1 MVKYVAGI
9 DAGTTGLKTII
20 FDLTGKPM
28 GKAYQEYPC
37 ITPRVGWVE
46 QDVYCLWN
54 ALCATVKG
62 AIEDAGVDPE
72 EIGSVGISSQ
82 RGTFFAIDEN
92 WEPLHNSIVWSDG
105 RAVEEVQWI
114 KDNIGVEKYHQI
126 SGAPVSGAWS
136 YAKFKWV
143 RDHEPELYEKA
154 WKFVNAQEWLLHK
167 LGSVELFTDP
177 ASLALNGMMDVST
190 LDWSDELLEAIN
202 FSKDKLPP
210 VKEPARQVGTISKA
224 AAEATGF
231 QEGMAICVGGGDQQC
246 AAIGCGVIKE
256 GMAEITIGTASV
268 MVAAVD
274 GVKADPKHEV
284 IFSGHAVP
292 GHMDMEGLAYATGV
306 ALRWWRDT
314 YGAPE
319 VAVAKA
325 VDTDPYDIICM
336 EAAKSPAGSKGYL
349 FFPFF
354 SSQVTPYYH
363 DNARGGSLG
372 ISLAH
377 DRCDMARAVLEGGAY
392 ELRMI
397 VEAMERVLGR
407 PFDVIRLSG
416 GGSKSPLWRQILS
429 DVFGRPVQCLKV
441 ADCGVLGAAI
451 LGASGAGIF
460 NSLDEA
466 VDAMVVATDV
476 IEPNMDNYGLYT
488 DMYEIFKDAFLAWR
502 DAGIY
507 DRLNAVCDK
516 YWND

>member
-1 MVKYVAGI
+1 MAKYVAGI
-9 DAGTTGLKTII
+9 DAGTTGLKTIL
-20 FDLTGKPM
+20 FDMEGHAVGKD
-28 GKAYQEYPC
+28 YEEYPC
-37 ITPRVGWVE
+37 ITPKVGWVE
-46 QDVYCLWN
+46 QDVSCLWN
-54 ALCATVKG
+54 ALCHTVKG
-62 AIEDAGVDPE
+62 AIAKAGIDPND
-72 EIGSVGISSQ
+72 IGSVGISSQ

-105 RAVEEVQWI
+105 RAVEEVEWI
-114 KDNIGVEKYHQI
+114 KENIGVEKYHQI

-136 YAKFKWV
+136 YAKYKWV
-143 RDHEPELYEKA
+143 RDHQPDLYEKA

-167 LGSVELFTDP
+167 LGSTELFTDP
-177 ASLALNGMMDVST
+177 ASLALNGMMDVAT
-190 LDWSDELLEAIN
+190 LDWSKELLDAIDFDIN
-202 FSKDKLPP
+202 KLPP
-210 VKEPARQVGTISKA
+210 VKEPARQVGTISK
-224 AAEATGF
+224 EASELTGF
-231 QEGMAICVGGGDQQC
+231 AEGMPICVGGGDQQC

-274 GVKADPKHEV
+274 GVKEDPKHEV

-306 ALRWWRDT
+306 ALRWWRDI
-314 YGAPE
+314 YGASE
-319 VAVAKA
+319 VAIAEAAQV
-325 VDTDPYDIICM
+325 DPYDIICM
-336 EAAKSPAGSKGYL
+336 EAAKSPVGSKGYL

-377 DRCDMARAVLEGGAY
+377 NRADMARAVLEGGGY

-397 VEAMERVLGR
+397 VEAMERVLGK

-416 GGSKSPLWRQILS
+416 GGSKSPLWRQILA
-429 DVFGRPVQCLKV
+429 DIFGRPVQCLEM

-460 NSLDEA
+460 DSLESA
-466 VDAMVVATDV
+466 VDAMVHPTEM
-476 IEPNMDNYGLYT
+476 IEPDMKNYEVYT
-488 DMYEIFKDAFLAWR
+488 DLFEIFKDAFLAWR
-502 DAGIY
+502 DADIY
-507 DRLNAVCDK
+507 NRLNAVCDK
-516 YWND
+516 YWN

>member
-1 MVKYVAGI
+1 MIKYVAGI

-20 FDLTGKPM
+20 FDLQGRAIGKD
-28 GKAYQEYPC
+28 YEEYPC

-54 ALCATVKG
+54 ALCHTVKG
-62 AIEDAGVDPE
+62 AIANAGVDPK

-82 RGTFFAIDEN
+82 GGTFFAIDEN

-114 KDNIGVEKYHQI
+114 KENIGVEKYHKI

-136 YAKFKWV
+136 YAKYKWV
-143 RDHEPELYEKA
+143 RDHQPELYEKA

-167 LGSVELFTDP
+167 LGSEELFTDP
-177 ASLALNGMMDVST
+177 ASLALNGMMDVAT
-190 LDWSDELLEAIN
+190 LDWSKELLDAIDFDIN
-202 FSKDKLPP
+202 KLPP
-210 VKEPARQVGTISKA
+210 VKEPARQVGTVSK
-224 AAEATGF
+224 EASDLTGF
-231 QEGMAICVGGGDQQC
+231 AEGMAICVGGGDQQC
-246 AAIGCGVIKE
+246 AAIGCGVTKE
-256 GMAEITIGTASV
+256 GTAEITIGTASV

-274 GVKADPKHEV
+274 GVKEDPAHEV

-306 ALRWWRDT
+306 ALRWWRDI
-314 YGAPE
+314 YGSPE
-319 VAVAKA
+319 VTVAKA
-325 VDTDPYDIICM
+325 ADVDPYDIICM
-336 EAAKSPAGSKGYL
+336 EAAKSPAGSRGYI

-377 DRCDMARAVLEGGAY
+377 NRADMARGVLEGGGY

-397 VEAMERVLGR
+397 VEAMERVLGK

-416 GGSKSPLWRQILS
+416 GGSKSPLWRQILA
-429 DVFGRPVQCLKV
+429 DIFGRPVQCLEM

-460 NSLDEA
+460 ESLQDA
-466 VDAMVVATDV
+466 VDTMVHPTEM
-476 IEPNMDNYGLYT
+476 ITPNMENYKMYT
-488 DMYEIFKDAFLAWR
+488 DMYEIFRDAFLAWR
-502 DAGIY
+502 DKDIY
-507 DRLNAVCDK
+507 NRLNTVCEK
-516 YWND
+516 YWN

>member
-1 MVKYVAGI
+1 M
-9 DAGTTGLKTII
+9 
-20 FDLTGKPM
+20 
-28 GKAYQEYPC
+28 
-37 ITPRVGWVE
+37 
-46 QDVYCLWN
+46 
-54 ALCATVKG
+54 
-62 AIEDAGVDPE
+62 
-72 EIGSVGISSQ
+72 
-82 RGTFFAIDEN
+82 
-92 WEPLHNSIVWSDG
+92 
-105 RAVEEVQWI
+105 QWI

-167 LGSVELFTDP
+167 LGSEELFTDP
-177 ASLALNGMMDVST
+177 ASLVLNGMMDVST

-460 NSLDEA
+460 NSLEEA

-476 IEPNMDNYGLYT
+476 IEPNMENYGLYT
-488 DMYEIFKDAFLAWR
+488 DMYEIFKDAFLAWK

>member
-1 MVKYVAGI
+1 MAKYVAGI

-20 FDLTGKPM
+20 FDLKGKAM
-28 GKAYQEYPC
+28 GKAYEEYPC
-37 ITPRVGWVE
+37 ITPKVGWVE

-54 ALCATVKG
+54 ALCHTVKG
-62 AIEDAGVDPE
+62 AIKDAGVDPK

-114 KDNIGVEKYHQI
+114 KDHMGEERYHQI
-126 SGAPVSGAWS
+126 SGAPASGAWS
-136 YAKFKWV
+136 YPKFKWV
-143 RDHEPELYEKA
+143 RDHQPELYEKA

-167 LGSVELFTDP
+167 LGSEELFTDP
-177 ASLALNGMMDVST
+177 ASLALNGMMDVTT

-210 VKEPARQVGTISKA
+210 VKEPARQVGVVSKEA
-224 AAEATGF
+224 AALTGF
-231 QEGMAICVGGGDQQC
+231 AEGMPICVGGGDQQC

-274 GVKADPKHEV
+274 GVKEDPKHEV

-314 YGAPE
+314 YGAAE
-319 VAVAKA
+319 VELAKTIG
-325 VDTDPYDIICM
+325 TDPYDIICE
-336 EAAKSPAGSKGYL
+336 EAKKAPAGCKGYI

-377 DRCDMARAVLEGGAY
+377 DRSAMARAVLEGGAY

-416 GGSKSPLWRQILS
+416 GGSKSPLWRQILA
-429 DVFGRPVQCLKV
+429 DVFGCPVQCLKV

-460 NSLDEA
+460 DSLEEA
-466 VDAMVVATDV
+466 VDSMVYATDM
-476 IEPNMDNYGLYT
+476 IEPNMETYELYT
-488 DMYEIFKDAFLAWR
+488 DLYGIFKDAFLTWR

-507 DRLNAVCDK
+507 DRLNAVCEK

>member
-1 MVKYVAGI
+1 MIKYVAGI

-20 FDLTGKPM
+20 FDLQGRAIGKD
-28 GKAYQEYPC
+28 YEEYPC

-54 ALCATVKG
+54 ALCHTVKG
-62 AIEDAGVDPE
+62 AIANAGVDPK

-114 KDNIGVEKYHQI
+114 KENIGVEKYHKI

-136 YAKFKWV
+136 YAKYKWV
-143 RDHEPELYEKA
+143 RDHQPELYEKA

-167 LGSVELFTDP
+167 LGSEELFTDP
-177 ASLALNGMMDVST
+177 ASLALNGMMDVAT
-190 LDWSDELLEAIN
+190 LDWSKELLDAIDFDIN
-202 FSKDKLPP
+202 KLPP
-210 VKEPARQVGTISKA
+210 VKEPARQVGTVSK
-224 AAEATGF
+224 EASDLTGF
-231 QEGMAICVGGGDQQC
+231 AEGMAICVGGGDQQC
-246 AAIGCGVIKE
+246 AAIGCGVTKE
-256 GMAEITIGTASV
+256 GTAEITIGTASV

-274 GVKADPKHEV
+274 GVKEDPAHEV

-306 ALRWWRDT
+306 ALRWWRDI
-314 YGAPE
+314 YGSPE
-319 VAVAKA
+319 VTVAKA
-325 VDTDPYDIICM
+325 ADVDPYDIICM
-336 EAAKSPAGSKGYL
+336 EAAKSPAGSRGYI

-377 DRCDMARAVLEGGAY
+377 NRADMARGVLEGGGY

-397 VEAMERVLGR
+397 VEAINRFQAAYLWSADETLEFVERFDSKRATIHLDTFHINIEDKDMERAIRICKDRLGYFHVSDSDRAHPGHGHFDFKKCIEVLYDIGY
-407 PFDVIRLSG
+407 D
-416 GGSKSPLWRQILS
+416 
-429 DVFGRPVQCLKV
+429 
-441 ADCGVLGAAI
+441 GVLGHEYNADPDPVTAAVN
-451 LGASGAGIF
+451 G
-460 NSLDEA
+460 
-466 VDAMVVATDV
+466 
-476 IEPNMDNYGLYT
+476 
-488 DMYEIFKDAFLAWR
+488 YEFIKQYL
-502 DAGIY
+502 
-507 DRLNAVCDK
+507 K
-516 YWND
+516 